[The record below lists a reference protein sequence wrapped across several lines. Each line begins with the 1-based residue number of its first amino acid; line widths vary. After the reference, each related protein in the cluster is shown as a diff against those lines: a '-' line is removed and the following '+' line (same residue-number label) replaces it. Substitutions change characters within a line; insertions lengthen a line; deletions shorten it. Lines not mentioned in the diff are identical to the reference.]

1 MPFKPVSMS
10 CPLGLV
16 THRLVTVAHSSLLDP
31 AGRFQQSRDR
41 RVGLSCAGGR
51 AARGADDKAKAG
63 LGVRKETVPKGR
75 VAFRHAIRQRLLPAL
90 RAFNPDLV
98 LLSAGFDGGGTDQ
111 GNVKLVDENRPQG
124 AQTLL
129 SI

>member
-1 MPFKPVSMS
+1 M
-10 CPLGLV
+10 
-16 THRLVTVAHSSLLDP
+16 TQSSL
-31 AGRFQQSRDR
+31 DR
-41 RVGLSCAGGR
+41 GVGLSCAGGR

-124 AQTLL
+124 APTLL
-129 SI
+129 PARASNLSSLICGNGVRRFGPGA